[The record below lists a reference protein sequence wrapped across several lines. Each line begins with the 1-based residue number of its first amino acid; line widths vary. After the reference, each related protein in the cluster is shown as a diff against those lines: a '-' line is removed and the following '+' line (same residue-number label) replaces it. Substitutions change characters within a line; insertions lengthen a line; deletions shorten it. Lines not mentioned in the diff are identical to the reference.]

1 MSRELF
7 FKPIIVS
14 VDDMDKFEENEMVK
28 KRPFTKK
35 KKKKWYDWL
44 TNYILETIRK
54 MVGGVK
60 GKIMS
65 LFKSNTTKDYCKTIR
80 ANSVSKGG
88 KKPRK
93 LKLKNN

>member
-1 MSRELF
+1 
-7 FKPIIVS
+7 
-14 VDDMDKFEENEMVK
+14 MDKFEENEMVK

>member
-1 MSRELF
+1 
-7 FKPIIVS
+7 
-14 VDDMDKFEENEMVK
+14 
-28 KRPFTKK
+28 
-35 KKKKWYDWL
+35 
-44 TNYILETIRK
+44 
-54 MVGGVK
+54 MVGDVK